1 MKPQRNNRK
10 PELNQSAKDS
20 ENICRICRIVIL
32 SGLVVW
38 ENDASVRKSATM
50 NATGGFIIDVQT
62 SIMKIQM

>member
-1 MKPQRNNRK
+1 M
-10 PELNQSAKDS
+10 
-20 ENICRICRIVIL
+20 IL

-62 SIMKIQM
+62 SITKIQMQTREIWKGGQKTFLLQIAYVSIIK